1 MRFFFTFFCKLWYTI
16 VSILVFALWGACMI
30 FSLRYLSKI
39 RKNDHGVT
47 AIEFALIAPVLFL
60 ITMGV
65 IEFGIILFIS
75 TTLEAAVNDAARQ
88 GTTGNSYAERRVGR
102 HGAAGEQ
109 MSREDYIRAEILR
122 IGSTAVDPNKINISC
137 TNLGSTFGNV
147 TQRTSG
153 NFQCGDAPPDN
164 RVSCADSQLGQAGT
178 QTAILYTATVCWE
191 LFTPLIGNFFP
202 NNTYPIRAT
211 MLVQNEGT
219 RDLGGAGR

>member
-1 MRFFFTFFCKLWYTI
+1 M
-16 VSILVFALWGACMI
+16 FALWGARMI

-39 RKNDHGVT
+39 RKNEHGVT

-65 IEFGIILFIS
+65 IEFGIILFVS

-88 GTTGNSYAERRVGR
+88 GTTGNAYEDRQSARN
-102 HGAAGEQ
+102 GATAPK

-122 IGSTAVDPNKINISC
+122 IGGTAVNPSKINISC
-137 TNLGSTFGNV
+137 TNLGDSFGNV

-153 NFQCGDAPPDN
+153 NFQCGDAPTDN

-219 RDLGGAGR
+219 RNIPGNGR